1 MKDMAKNSN
10 NHLAVRIG
18 CLRKYYEH
26 HYKKPKD
33 DSVEYNILSSLIHG
47 RQMPSYDSDGEKII
61 SQEESYK

>member
-33 DSVEYNILSSLIHG
+33 DSVEYNILSMPLIIYQVTILHI
-47 RQMPSYDSDGEKII
+47 YLCK
-61 SQEESYK
+61 